1 MAASRAGTEFQGG
14 EDVVAFQARGF
25 DQHVLN
31 RHACREQLQDAF
43 DGVAQ
48 PLIVGLPWQIAGSD
62 VIRANRDIPSRY
74 RPDRVGLVV
83 RWVLR

>member
-14 EDVVAFQARGF
+14 EDVVAFQVRGV

-31 RHACREQLQDAF
+31 RHACREQLQVAL
-43 DGVAQ
+43 DGVAR

-62 VIRANRDIPSRY
+62 VIRASRDIPSRY
-74 RPDRVGLVV
+74 RPDRVGLV
-83 RWVLR
+83 LR